1 MDSLWCAWRARAIEN
16 MEEPMRRR
24 AVRLF
29 DEGKTPPQIASILDI
44 PYADVHRF
52 LALHRVKRVD
62 APARTGREGSEGRET

>member
-1 MDSLWCAWRARAIEN
+1 MDNLWCAWRARAIEN

-44 PYADVHRF
+44 PYVDVHRF
-52 LALHRVKRVD
+52 LALHRVKRED
-62 APARTGREGSEGRET
+62 APAAHPHEGREM